1 MRCIAEHQDPPNSP
15 DFHKQIPH
23 SWESVMKWVH
33 VVSPAHLDNSWQK
46 GHLQVRGKQMLS
58 LPGFP
63 AFGAGLFL
71 GAHFQEAQ
79 MGSVQREFS
88 STAIHLCRSVQ
99 LMPSSEVP

>member
-1 MRCIAEHQDPPNSP
+1 
-15 DFHKQIPH
+15 
-23 SWESVMKWVH
+23 
-33 VVSPAHLDNSWQK
+33 
-46 GHLQVRGKQMLS
+46 MLS